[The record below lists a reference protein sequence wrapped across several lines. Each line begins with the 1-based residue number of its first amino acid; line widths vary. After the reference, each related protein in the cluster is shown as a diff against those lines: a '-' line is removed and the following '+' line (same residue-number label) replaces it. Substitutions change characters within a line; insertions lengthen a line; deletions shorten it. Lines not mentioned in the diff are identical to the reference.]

1 MKKKAF
7 ESAREK
13 FLGFSLESSR
23 KSYYPQLLEQLENA
37 KNNEKRLQ
45 LLIDN
50 LPARIS
56 YVNTKEIFV
65 LANSG
70 YENIFKTEKDAVIGS
85 SLKKVLG
92 EVNYKKVKPYVQKVL
107 QGTEVQF
114 ETPIITPSGETFW
127 NEISYIPIFKTLDQV
142 DGFYVLARDLTS
154 QKRAEAEK
162 KKLESK
168 LYETEKFK
176 TIGTLAGG
184 VAHDFNNM
192 LGVITG
198 YSELILAQT
207 DSSYP
212 FHAELEEIRKAA
224 QRSADLTRQL
234 LTFAR
239 KQTVTPKVLNL
250 NLTVEGMLNMLR
262 QLIGENINFVW
273 APGTNLWPIKMDPS
287 QVDQILANL
296 CINARDA
303 ILPGVGKITI
313 ETKNTTIYDNT
324 DFISKEFVKIV
335 VSDTGGGIDKETL
348 SHIFEPFFTTK
359 GVGEGTGLG
368 LATVY
373 GAVKQNNGFI
383 KAFSELGQDTAFI
396 IHIPRYIGETT
407 STIEYTESI
416 PHGDEIIMLVD
427 DQPTFLNMTR
437 RMLERLG
444 YKVLAAGNPKEAILL
459 ASSFQDQIHLLVTDV
474 VMPDMNGSE
483 LAKQLSEIRPEM
495 KRLFMSGYADN
506 IIANQGV
513 LREGTSFIQKPFSM
527 DEIANKVRAALGVI
541 IQR

>member
-1 MKKKAF
+1 MKKKSF
-7 ESAREK
+7 KSAREK

-23 KSYYPQLLEQLENA
+23 KSYYPQLLEQLEEA

-56 YVNTKEIFV
+56 YINTKEIFV
-65 LANSG
+65 LANSE
-70 YENIFKTEKDAVIGS
+70 YENIFKIDKNAVIGS
-85 SLKKVLG
+85 SLRDVLG
-92 EVNYKKVKPYVQKVL
+92 EVNYKNVKPYVQKAL
-107 QGTEVQF
+107 AGTEVQF
-114 ETPIITPSGETFW
+114 ETPIITPDGQTFW
-127 NEISYIPIFKTLDQV
+127 NEVSYIPTFKTSGQV
-142 DGFYVLARDLTS
+142 DGFYVLVRDLTS
-154 QKRAEAEK
+154 KKRSEAEK
-162 KKLESK
+162 MKLEAK

-207 DSSYP
+207 DSSHP
-212 FHAELEEIRKAA
+212 FHAQLKEIRKAA

-239 KQTVTPKVLNL
+239 KQTVTPQVLNL

-262 QLIGENINFVW
+262 KLIGENINFVW
-273 APGTNLWPIKMDPS
+273 APGTNLWHIKMDPS

-303 ILPGVGKITI
+303 ILPDVGKITI
-313 ETKNTTIYDNT
+313 ETQNTTVYDNT
-324 DFISKEFVKIV
+324 DLISKEFVKLV
-335 VSDTGGGIDKETL
+335 VTDTGRGIDKETL
-348 SHIFEPFFTTK
+348 AHIFEPFFTTK

-383 KAFSELGQDTAFI
+383 KAFSKLGLGTALV
-396 IHIPRYIGETT
+396 IHIPRYIGAPT
-407 STIEYTESI
+407 STVQYKESI
-416 PHGDEIIMLVD
+416 PHGNENIMLVED
-427 DQPTFLNMTR
+427 EPTFLHMTKS
-437 RMLERLG
+437 MLEKLG
-444 YKVLAAGNPKEAILL
+444 YTVLAAGDPKEAILL
-459 ASSFQDQIHLLVTDV
+459 ASSFHDQIHLLVTDV
-474 VMPDMNGSE
+474 IMPEMNGTE
-483 LAKQLSEIRPEM
+483 LAKQLAEIRPEM

-506 IIANQGV
+506 IIAKQGV
-513 LREGTSFIQKPFSM
+513 LKEGMFFIQKPFTI
-527 DEIANKVRAALGVI
+527 DDIASKVRRALVG
-541 IQR
+541 

>member
-7 ESAREK
+7 ESARDK

-23 KSYYPQLLEQLENA
+23 KSYYPQLMEQLEDA

-56 YVNTKEIFV
+56 YVDTNEIFV
-65 LANSG
+65 LANSE
-70 YENIFKTEKDAVIGS
+70 YENLFKRDKDAVIGS
-85 SLKKVLG
+85 SLKDVLG

-107 QGTEVQF
+107 EGTELQF
-114 ETPIITPSGETFW
+114 EVPIVTPVGETFW
-127 NEISYIPIFKTLDQV
+127 NEISYIPTFKTSGQV

-154 QKRAEAEK
+154 KKQSEAEK
-162 KKLESK
+162 EKLELK
-168 LYETEKFK
+168 LYETDKFK

-207 DSSYP
+207 DSSHP
-212 FHAELEEIRKAA
+212 FHAELLEIRKAA
-224 QRSADLTRQL
+224 RRSADLTRQL

-303 ILPGVGKITI
+303 ILPSVGKITI

-324 DFISKEFVKIV
+324 DFKSKEFVKIV
-335 VSDTGGGIDKETL
+335 VSDTGGGMDKETL

-383 KAFSELGQDTAFI
+383 KASSELGQDTAFI
-396 IHIPRYIGETT
+396 IHIPRYMGEPT
-407 STIEYTESI
+407 STKEYKESI
-416 PHGDEIIMLVD
+416 PHGNETIMLVED
-427 DQPTFLNMTR
+427 EPTFLNMTK
-437 RMLERLG
+437 RMLEKLG
-444 YKVLAAGNPKEAILL
+444 YTVLTAETPKEAILL
-459 ASSFQDQIHLLVTDV
+459 VSSFRDQIHLLVTDV
-474 VMPDMNGSE
+474 IMPEMNGSE
-483 LAKQLSEIRPEM
+483 LAKQLAEIRPEM

-506 IIANQGV
+506 IIAYQGI
-513 LREGTSFIQKPFSM
+513 LKEGVSFIQKPFSI
-527 DEIANKVRAALGVI
+527 DEIANKVRGALAD
-541 IQR
+541 

>member
-23 KSYYPQLLEQLENA
+23 KSYYPQLLEKLEDS
-37 KNNEKRLQ
+37 KNNAKRLQ

-56 YVNTKEIFV
+56 FVDTKEIFV
-65 LANSG
+65 LANSE
-70 YENIFKTEKDAVIGS
+70 YENIFKRDKDAIIGS
-85 SLKKVLG
+85 SLKVVLG

-107 QGTEVQF
+107 GGTEVQF
-114 ETPIITPSGETFW
+114 ETPIVTPTGETLW
-127 NEISYIPIFKTLDQV
+127 NEVSYIPILEASGQV
-142 DGFYVLARDLTS
+142 DGFYVLARDLTNK
-154 QKRAEAEK
+154 KRSEAEK
-162 KKLESK
+162 EKLELK

-192 LGVITG
+192 LGVIIG

-207 DSSYP
+207 GSSHQ

-224 QRSADLTRQL
+224 RRSADLTRQL

-239 KQTVTPKVLNL
+239 KQTVTPKVLDL

-303 ILPGVGKITI
+303 ISPGVGKITI
-313 ETKNTTIYDNT
+313 ETKNTTICDYT
-324 DFISKEFVKIV
+324 DFISKDFVKIV

-348 SHIFEPFFTTK
+348 AHIFEPFFTTK

-373 GAVKQNNGFI
+373 GAVKQNNGYI
-383 KAFSELGQDTAFI
+383 KAFSELDQDTAFI
-396 IHIPRYIGETT
+396 IHIPRYIGEAT
-407 STIEYTESI
+407 STIEYSESI
-416 PHGDEIIMLVD
+416 PHGDEIIMLVED
-427 DQPTFLNMTR
+427 EPTLLNMTK
-437 RMLERLG
+437 RMLEKLG
-444 YKVLAAGNPKEAILL
+444 YTVLAAGDPKEAIVL
-459 ASSFQDQIHLLVTDV
+459 ASSFHGQIHLLVTDV
-474 VMPDMNGSE
+474 IMPEMNGSE
-483 LAKQLSEIRPEM
+483 LAKQLAEIRPEM
-495 KRLFMSGYADN
+495 KRLFMSGHADN

-513 LREGTSFIQKPFSM
+513 LKGGLSFIQKPFSI
-527 DEIANKVRAALGVI
+527 DEIANKVRGALGS
-541 IQR
+541 